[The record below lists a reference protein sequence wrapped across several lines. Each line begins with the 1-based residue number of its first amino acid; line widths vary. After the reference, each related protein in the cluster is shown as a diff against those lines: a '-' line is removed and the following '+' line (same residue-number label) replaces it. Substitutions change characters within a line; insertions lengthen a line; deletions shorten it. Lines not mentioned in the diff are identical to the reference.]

1 MKTKGIYI
9 GEIIRFG
16 WKKMK
21 DNLGFFIVLL
31 LVAWLIQIVPQFIGS
46 YLIDREIIFGIIV
59 YLVAF
64 VLNVVVAMGLIK
76 VSLRFSTNKKGT
88 FGDLFSCFPLFF
100 KYLFGS
106 ILYLL
111 IIYAGLILLIFPGII
126 WGIKFGLYPYFII
139 DKGLGP
145 IKALKASAKTTMG
158 ARWDLLGFG
167 FVVCIIN
174 LLGTLCLGIGI
185 FATIPA
191 TMVATALVYRRLL
204 SQTKKAY

>member
-1 MKTKGIYI
+1 MQKKGIYI

-16 WKKMK
+16 WRTMK
-21 DNLGFFIVLL
+21 ENLGFFIVLL
-31 LVAWLIQIVPQFIGS
+31 LIVSIVPLVPRLIGDYFIDRQIILGLTL
-46 YLIDREIIFGIIV
+46 YLIS
-59 YLVAF
+59 F
-64 VLNVVVAMGLIK
+64 VLNIVVAMGLIK
-76 VSLRFSTNKKGT
+76 VSLRFSANKKGT

-111 IIYAGLILLIFPGII
+111 MVYAGLFLLIFPGII
-126 WGIKFGLYPYFII
+126 WGIKFGLFPYFIV

-145 IKALKASAKTTMG
+145 IKALKASARTTMG

-167 FVVCIIN
+167 FVAFIIN
-174 LLGTLCLGIGI
+174 LLGVLCLVIGS
-185 FATIPA
+185 FATIPT

-204 SQTKKAY
+204 SQTKKAF